1 MITLAP
7 SMVIETP
14 PDPHLFDSA
23 SSSTVR
29 QDLRVTDRQPIIDR
43 VGYIGPSG
51 VPSNPLHPPSLATFV
66 KLASSSSEHPL
77 FPYPL
82 TSMRNKKST
91 PTLRPQPSPSSPADA
106 FFPPT
111 PTSIAFSPSSHSAY
125 SAVEFDQYMRG
136 PQGGKEN
143 ALQPGSGAANHSKGG
158 LGKKLLSFPWTKSDK
173 KHSTQQVPQ
182 QHPATCPSP
191 TLISSPIAST
201 FHTTASLPLGFPNPP
216 LATDSSSTMPRQH
229 PSVAIIN
236 AQSNSSD
243 HVNSNSSLSTFR
255 TTSSFASTALFASSN
270 DGWDSEA
277 TSLSLTSSP
286 ESGRDSC
293 GEATPHR
300 MWRVKQEQLDPVREE
315 DETRSV
321 RYSLDG
327 RRNSTPVPRMVAAM
341 LADPETP
348 PRPKRFSTSSKPS
361 PTSPPFD
368 PVYEQAAARQRK
380 ESERQEGGQSASETP
395 GSPGDAGDADD
406 EVSPPRQ
413 RGRFIRRDRSE
424 DSLQTG
430 LGLSSKTRIPSI
442 RFEGLSMDAVFAEV
456 EKKIND
462 EEKSSDGAAAT
473 QQSDKKARRR
483 SHVLSLYKPLEYK
496 FDSEPVFPPS
506 PTPSSSTTTMESLR
520 SGSVTPT
527 AMASFDLSRP
537 RPVPRRTSSRPSPV
551 NVSVANT
558 VSNGPA
564 SAPVFGTSAPVS
576 PTTPTRSTAPDVIP
590 ATPVSMHS
598 PPLAGSFS
606 PQSLSHPFSPSS
618 PSLGEPFVQSPGPS
632 PALSTTST
640 FRPCEIPEVCVFP
653 PSPEQRERQSTV
665 ASTRIVSARRS
676 SEPAPPSVMVSGPT
690 KVTVVHEKKV
700 VRVSTRA
707 PSKRIDR
714 QRVMTP
720 PSASI
725 GNAVKVS
732 PTRPAPLE
740 LRGESPTLDTPPL
753 SPSLDSPTIPTF
765 SSIPYNPPSVA
776 RTDFHP
782 ALSSLRVEQANED
795 DSSDCEES
803 LNHMLMR
810 LQRPHTPPS
819 AEAEASALTE
829 NALQLHTA
837 SQKRVSMIERGVD
850 SNEIGPSPTP
860 SPSRSPSGSSLGGKE
875 NVSPLSVRRMHR
887 KSRVYESDDSATRY
901 GDAPLSIA
909 VPPQPFSRSNSQRT
923 LPANMLSSSEEEEE
937 SGDDYASAAATKR
950 AQVDLEREIED
961 TLASIAAST
970 SNSTFSSISTTSKT
984 HHRRT
989 QDDSI
994 SSTSSFSFTDESPTS
1009 SCSTSSGEARRPT
1022 LPHSESYSSNLT
1034 CDSFD
1039 STGTETEEAVVC
1051 LGERIECTYNVGVI
1065 GMAM

>member
-1 MITLAP
+1 
-7 SMVIETP
+7 
-14 PDPHLFDSA
+14 
-23 SSSTVR
+23 
-29 QDLRVTDRQPIIDR
+29 
-43 VGYIGPSG
+43 
-51 VPSNPLHPPSLATFV
+51 
-66 KLASSSSEHPL
+66 
-77 FPYPL
+77 
-82 TSMRNKKST
+82 MRNKKST
-91 PTLRPQPSPSSPADA
+91 PNLRQQPPSPSDA

-111 PTSIAFSPSSHSAY
+111 PTSITFVPSGNAAY
-125 SAVEFDQYMRG
+125 NGAEFDLYMKG
-136 PQGGKEN
+136 PSGGGGGKEN
-143 ALQPGSGAANHSKGG
+143 TVQASQTTKGG

-182 QHPATCPSP
+182 HHPPPLSP
-191 TLISSPIAST
+191 TTISSPISST
-201 FHTTASLPLGFPNPP
+201 LQTTASLPLGFPNPP
-216 LATDSSSTMPRQH
+216 PAAGSSSLNNMARQH
-229 PSVAIIN
+229 PSAAMIN
-236 AQSNSSD
+236 SQSNSS
-243 HVNSNSSLSTFR
+243 HHANSNSSLSTFR

-315 DETRSV
+315 EEARSV

-327 RRNSTPVPRMVAAM
+327 RRNSTPIPRMVAAM

-380 ESERQEGGQSASETP
+380 ESERQEGGGGQPSASSNVP

-413 RGRFIRRDRSE
+413 RGRYIRRDRSE
-424 DSLQTG
+424 DSLHAG

-456 EKKIND
+456 EKKINGED
-462 EEKSSDGAAAT
+462 KSVDGLT
-473 QQSDKKARRR
+473 TTNNSDKKARRR
-483 SHVLSLYKPLEYK
+483 SHVLSLYKPLDFN
-496 FDSEPVFPPS
+496 FDSEPVLPPS
-506 PTPSSSTTTMESLR
+506 PSPSSSTTTMESLR

-527 AMASFDLSRP
+527 MANSFDLSRP

-551 NVSVANT
+551 NILVANT

-576 PTTPTRSTAPDVIP
+576 PTTPTRPTAEVTP
-590 ATPVSMHS
+590 ATPTQLLHS

-606 PQSLSHPFSPSS
+606 PQSISSPFSTSS
-618 PSLGEPFVQSPGPS
+618 PSLGQPFTQSPGPS

-653 PSPEQRERQSTV
+653 PSPEQRDRNPSV
-665 ASTRIVSARRS
+665 SSTRYIPGRRS
-676 SEPAPPSVMVSGPT
+676 SEPTAPSVMVSGPT
-690 KVTVVHEKKV
+690 KVTVVQEKKV
-700 VRVSTRA
+700 IRVSSRA

-714 QRVMTP
+714 QRVVTP
-720 PSASI
+720 PSAPLY
-725 GNAVKVS
+725 K
-732 PTRPAPLE
+732 PAPLE
-740 LRGESPTLDTPPL
+740 LGGGSPTLNTPPL
-753 SPSLDSPTIPTF
+753 SPSLDSPTIPSF
-765 SSIPYNPPSVA
+765 SSIPYNPPSIA

-782 ALSSLRVEQANED
+782 ALSSLRVEQAHEE

-810 LQRPHTPPS
+810 LQRPHTPPLNGEIDS
-819 AEAEASALTE
+819 NSPLTE

-837 SQKRVSMIERGVD
+837 SQKRVSLIARGMD
-850 SNEIGPSPTP
+850 SNEISPTP
-860 SPSRSPSGSSLGGKE
+860 SPSRSLSSLSQGKE
-875 NVSPLSVRRMHR
+875 NVSPLSVRRMNR

-901 GDAPLSIA
+901 GDAPLTIS
-909 VPPQPFSRSNSQRT
+909 VPSNSAFSQRT
-923 LPANMLSSSEEEEE
+923 VQGMMSSSEEEEEE
-937 SGDDYASAAATKR
+937 SGDDYSNSAATKQ

-961 TLASIAAST
+961 TLASIAASNST
-970 SNSTFSSISTTSKT
+970 STFSSISSSSATSPSPKRSSR

-994 SSTSSFSFTDESPTS
+994 SSTSSFAFTDESPVS
-1009 SCSTSSGEARRPT
+1009 SCSRSDGERSKRRPE

-1039 STGTETEEAVVC
+1039 STGTETEEAIVC

>member
-1 MITLAP
+1 
-7 SMVIETP
+7 
-14 PDPHLFDSA
+14 
-23 SSSTVR
+23 
-29 QDLRVTDRQPIIDR
+29 
-43 VGYIGPSG
+43 
-51 VPSNPLHPPSLATFV
+51 
-66 KLASSSSEHPL
+66 
-77 FPYPL
+77 
-82 TSMRNKKST
+82 MRNKKST
-91 PTLRPQPSPSSPADA
+91 PGLRQPPPSASSPSDG

-111 PTSIAFSPSSHSAY
+111 PTSITFSQSSNSAY
-125 SAVEFDQYMRG
+125 SAVEFDQYMK
-136 PQGGKEN
+136 GGKEI
-143 ALQPGSGAANHSKGG
+143 AASGSTSKGG

-182 QHPATCPSP
+182 HQPPHSP
-191 TLISSPIAST
+191 TMISSPIHST
-201 FHTTASLPLGFPNPP
+201 LQTTASLPLGFPNPP
-216 LATDSSSTMPRQH
+216 HPSNDASSSLARQH
-229 PSVAIIN
+229 PTVALIN
-236 AQSNSSD
+236 SQSNSSN
-243 HVNSNSSLSTFR
+243 HVDSNSSLSTFR

-315 DETRSV
+315 EETRSI
-321 RYSLDG
+321 RYSIDG
-327 RRNSTPVPRMVAAM
+327 RRNSTPIPRMVAAM

-368 PVYEQAAARQRK
+368 PVYEQAAARQRR
-380 ESERQEGGQSASETP
+380 ESERQEGGQLESSAP

-413 RGRFIRRDRSE
+413 RGRYIRRDRSE
-424 DSLQTG
+424 DDLLMSG
-430 LGLSSKTRIPSI
+430 GLSSKTRIPSI

-462 EEKSSDGAAAT
+462 EGKSLEGTTTSSHT
-473 QQSDKKARRR
+473 EKKARRR
-483 SHVLSLYKPLEYK
+483 SHVLSLYKPLDFN
-496 FDSEPVFPPS
+496 FDSETVLPPS
-506 PTPSSSTTTMESLR
+506 PSPSNSTTTMESLR

-527 AMASFDLSRP
+527 TATSFDLSRP
-537 RPVPRRTSSRPSPV
+537 RPIPRRTSSRPSPV
-551 NVSVANT
+551 NVFVANT
-558 VSNGPA
+558 IANGPA

-576 PTTPTRSTAPDVIP
+576 PTTPTQSSHDNGP
-590 ATPVSMHS
+590 ATPTQLHS

-606 PQSLSHPFSPSS
+606 PQSISNPFAPSS
-618 PSLGEPFVQSPGPS
+618 PSLGEPFVQSPTPS
-632 PALSTTST
+632 PALSSTST

-653 PSPEQRERQSTV
+653 PSPDQRDRHV
-665 ASTRIVSARRS
+665 AISSTRIIPGRRS
-676 SEPAPPSVMVSGPT
+676 SEPPPPSVMVSGPT
-690 KVTVVHEKKV
+690 RVTVVHEKKV

-707 PSKRIDR
+707 PSKRSDR

-720 PSASI
+720 PSAPLVTQ
-725 GNAVKVS
+725 AS

-740 LRGESPTLDTPPL
+740 LRGASPTLDTPPL
-753 SPSLDSPTIPTF
+753 SPSLDSPTIPSF
-765 SSIPYNPPSVA
+765 SSIPYNPPSIA

-782 ALSSLRVEQANED
+782 ALSSLRVEQANEE
-795 DSSDCEES
+795 DSSDCEET

-819 AEAEASALTE
+819 VESASDSNPLTE
-829 NALQLHTA
+829 NALQIHTA
-837 SQKRVSMIERGVD
+837 SAKRVSMIARGMD
-850 SNEIGPSPTP
+850 SNEISPTP
-860 SPSRSPSGSSLGGKE
+860 SPSRSLSDLSLGKE

-901 GDAPLSIA
+901 GDAPLTIS

-923 LPANMLSSSEEEEE
+923 LAGALSSSEEEE
-937 SGDDYASAAATKR
+937 SGDDFTSAATKR

-970 SNSTFSSISTTSKT
+970 STSTFSSSSSSTSPPPKSSR
-984 HHRRT
+984 HHRT
-989 QDDSI
+989 QADSI

-1009 SCSTSSGEARRPT
+1009 SCSTSSGERRPT

>member
-1 MITLAP
+1 T
-7 SMVIETP
+7 
-14 PDPHLFDSA
+14 
-23 SSSTVR
+23 
-29 QDLRVTDRQPIIDR
+29 
-43 VGYIGPSG
+43 
-51 VPSNPLHPPSLATFV
+51 V
-66 KLASSSSEHPL
+66 KLASSSTEHPL

-82 TSMRNKKST
+82 TSMRNKNSST
-91 PTLRPQPSPSSPADA
+91 YGAA
-106 FFPPT
+106 
-111 PTSIAFSPSSHSAY
+111 
-125 SAVEFDQYMRG
+125 EFDQYMK
-136 PQGGKEN
+136 GGKDH
-143 ALQPGSGAANHSKGG
+143 ATSPGGGGNSSSSKGG

-182 QHPATCPSP
+182 NYPPPSP
-191 TLISSPIAST
+191 TTISSPIPST
-201 FHTTASLPLGFPNPP
+201 LQTTSSLPLGFPIPP
-216 LATDSSSTMPRQH
+216 PASAQTPSNMARQL
-229 PSVAIIN
+229 PSVAMIN
-236 AQSNSSD
+236 SHSNSSN
-243 HVNSNSSLSTFR
+243 HVDSNSSLSTFR

-293 GEATPHR
+293 GEAAPHR

-315 DETRSV
+315 EETRSI
-321 RYSLDG
+321 RYSIDG
-327 RRNSTPVPRMVAAM
+327 RRNSTPIPRMVAAM

-380 ESERQEGGQSASETP
+380 ESERQEGGQNVPA
-395 GSPGDAGDADD
+395 SPGDAGDADD

-413 RGRFIRRDRSE
+413 KGRYFRRDRSE
-424 DSLQTG
+424 DDLLTSH
-430 LGLSSKTRIPSI
+430 GLSSKTRIPSI

-456 EKKIND
+456 EKKINE
-462 EEKSSDGAAAT
+462 EEKSQERSTTSG
-473 QQSDKKARRR
+473 QSDKKARRR
-483 SHVLSLYKPLEYK
+483 SHVLSLYKPLDFN
-496 FDSEPVFPPS
+496 FDSEPVLPPS
-506 PTPSSSTTTMESLR
+506 PSPSSSTTTMESLR

-527 AMASFDLSRP
+527 ATTSFDLARP
-537 RPVPRRTSSRPSPV
+537 RPIPRRTSSRPTPV
-551 NVSVANT
+551 NVLVANT
-558 VSNGPA
+558 ISNGPA
-564 SAPVFGTSAPVS
+564 SAPVFGTSTPIS
-576 PTTPTRSTAPDVIP
+576 PTTPTRVTP
-590 ATPVSMHS
+590 ADTPCTPTQLHS

-606 PQSLSHPFSPSS
+606 PGSISNQIPPSS
-618 PSLGEPFVQSPGPS
+618 PNLGEPFSQSSAPS

-653 PSPEQRERQSTV
+653 PSPEQRDRQATV
-665 ASTRIVSARRS
+665 ASTRIVQGRRS

-707 PSKRIDR
+707 PSKRSDR
-714 QRVMTP
+714 QRVITP
-720 PSASI
+720 PSVNITQA
-725 GNAVKVS
+725 S

-740 LRGESPTLDTPPL
+740 LRGGSPPLDTPPL
-753 SPSLDSPTIPTF
+753 SPSLDSPTIPSF

-782 ALSSLRVEQANED
+782 ALSSLRVEQANEE
-795 DSSDCEES
+795 DSSDCEET

-819 AEAEASALTE
+819 VDSDSNALTE

-837 SQKRVSMIERGVD
+837 SAKRVSMIARGMD
-850 SNEIGPSPTP
+850 SNEISPTPSPTP
-860 SPSRSPSGSSLGGKE
+860 SPSRSLSSLSQGKE

-887 KSRVYESDDSATRY
+887 KSKVYESDDSATRY
-901 GDAPLSIA
+901 GDAPLSIS
-909 VPPQPFSRSNSQRT
+909 VPLQPLSRSNSQRT
-923 LPANMLSSSEEEEE
+923 LPGALSSSEEEE
-937 SGDDYASAAATKR
+937 SGDDYASFATKR

-970 SNSTFSSISTTSKT
+970 STSTFSSSSSTSPPP
-984 HHRRT
+984 HSSRHRRT
-989 QDDSI
+989 QDESI

-1009 SCSTSSGEARRPT
+1009 SSSTSDGDRRCT
-1022 LPHSESYSSNLT
+1022 LTHSESYSSNLT